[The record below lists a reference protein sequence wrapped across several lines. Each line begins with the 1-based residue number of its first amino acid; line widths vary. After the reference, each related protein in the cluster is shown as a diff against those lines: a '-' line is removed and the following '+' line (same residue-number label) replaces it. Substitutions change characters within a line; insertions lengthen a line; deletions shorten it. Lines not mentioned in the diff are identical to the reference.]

1 MFTPLQA
8 GIFIGIDILADGGIK
23 GYHLLS
29 ADFHYS
35 AAAVAREAQIGGDI
49 QKIGFSQKQT
59 ACLRAAKIFSAG
71 ETCHI
76 RAHITGEAP
85 QVVLGRQ
92 LGGTVSE
99 HRDIAAVG
107 DLDEIGKIHAPF
119 PVVTIGSAGG
129 KITHHSILT
138 KRRTSMKTIDLSGTW
153 KLWGRVLIA
162 SVPAAFVGIVLD
174 KVLEKATGKDI
185 DGWFYNS
192 IVVALALI
200 VYGIAFIVI
209 EKKNAQKT
217 PNVSQ
222 IEEISI
228 KNALAIGAF
237 QALSIIPGTSR
248 SGSTILGSMLVG
260 ISRTAAAE
268 FSFFMAIPVMVGASG
283 IKALGFLSYVS
294 ESAVSVPTMAWV
306 VLLVGCAVS
315 FAVSMAAIRFLM
327 DFVKKHSFA
336 PFGIY
341 RIALG
346 ILVLIFGLIRG

>member
-1 MFTPLQA
+1 MIVFELLKAILYGIVEGITEWLPISSTGHLILLEDWLPFDFASDPTLLDEFWEMFGVVIQLGA
-8 GIFIGIDILADGGIK
+8 ILA
-23 GYHLLS
+23 
-29 ADFHYS
+29 
-35 AAAVAREAQIGGDI
+35 V
-49 QKIGFSQKQT
+49 
-59 ACLRAAKIFSAG
+59 
-71 ETCHI
+71 
-76 RAHITGEAP
+76 
-85 QVVLGRQ
+85 VVLYWSR
-92 LGGTVSE
+92 L
-99 HRDIAAVG
+99 IPF
-107 DLDEIGKIHAPF
+107 GK
-119 PVVTIGSAGG
+119 S
-129 KITHHSILT
+129 
-138 KRRTSMKTIDLSGTW
+138 KTEEQKKSTW
-153 KLWGRVLIA
+153 RLWGRVLIA
-162 SVPAAFVGIVLD
+162 SIPAAFVGIVLD

-192 IVVALALI
+192 VVVALALI

-222 IEEISI
+222 VEDISI

-268 FSFFMAIPVMVGASG
+268 FSFFMAIPVMVGAGG

-346 ILVLIFGLIRG
+346 ILVLILGLIRG

>member
-1 MFTPLQA
+1 MIVFELLKAILYGIVEGITEWLPISSTGHLILLEDWLPFAFAAAPTFLDEFWEMFGVVIQLGA
-8 GIFIGIDILADGGIK
+8 ILA
-23 GYHLLS
+23 
-29 ADFHYS
+29 
-35 AAAVAREAQIGGDI
+35 V
-49 QKIGFSQKQT
+49 
-59 ACLRAAKIFSAG
+59 
-71 ETCHI
+71 
-76 RAHITGEAP
+76 
-85 QVVLGRQ
+85 VVLYWSR
-92 LGGTVSE
+92 L
-99 HRDIAAVG
+99 IPF
-107 DLDEIGKIHAPF
+107 GK
-119 PVVTIGSAGG
+119 S
-129 KITHHSILT
+129 
-138 KRRTSMKTIDLSGTW
+138 KTEEQKKSTW
-153 KLWGRVLIA
+153 RLWGRVLIA
-162 SVPAAFVGIVLD
+162 SIPAAFVGIVLD

-192 IVVALALI
+192 LVVALALI

-222 IEEISI
+222 VEDISI

-294 ESAVSVPTMAWV
+294 ESAVSVPAMAWV

-346 ILVLIFGLIRG
+346 ILVLILGLIRG

>member
-1 MFTPLQA
+1 MIVFELLKAILYGVVEGITEWLPISSTGHLILLEDWLPFAFTTDPTFLEEFWEMFGVVIQLGA
-8 GIFIGIDILADGGIK
+8 ILA
-23 GYHLLS
+23 
-29 ADFHYS
+29 
-35 AAAVAREAQIGGDI
+35 V
-49 QKIGFSQKQT
+49 
-59 ACLRAAKIFSAG
+59 
-71 ETCHI
+71 
-76 RAHITGEAP
+76 
-85 QVVLGRQ
+85 VVLYWSR
-92 LGGTVSE
+92 LVPF
-99 HRDIAAVG
+99 
-107 DLDEIGKIHAPF
+107 GKRK
-119 PVVTIGSAGG
+119 TE
-129 KITHHSILT
+129 TE
-138 KRRTSMKTIDLSGTW
+138 KRTTW
-153 KLWGRVLIA
+153 RLWGRVLIA
-162 SVPAAFVGIVLD
+162 SLPAAFVGIVLD
-174 KVLEKATGKDI
+174 EILEKFTGKDI

-209 EKKNAQKT
+209 ERKNAQKT

-283 IKALGFLSYVS
+283 IKALGFLSYVG
-294 ESAVSVPTMAWV
+294 ESGVSVPAMAWV
-306 VLLVGCAVS
+306 VLLVGCAIS

-336 PFGIY
+336 PFGVY

-346 ILVLIFGLIRG
+346 VLVLILGFIRG